1 MTEPTIAIARHAGV
15 CYGVERA
22 LSLALEASEQAEGP
36 VSTLG
41 PLIHNPLVVKDLD
54 ERGVTAVGSVD
65 NAVSGTLIIRAH
77 GVTPQVIEEAQSRG
91 LSVIDATC
99 PYVKKVHLA
108 AERLVSEG
116 YQLIVVG
123 ESGHPEVEGI
133 MGHAGENAHVV
144 SGVQDLAELELA
156 KKVGLVVQTTQTAQA
171 LAEIVAELVPR
182 VIELRV
188 MNTICRATQE
198 RQESAAELATR
209 ADVMI
214 VIGGKN
220 SGNTRRLAQICARAC
235 ARMHHIE
242 DAVEIQKAWLEGAT
256 LMGVTAGASTPADH
270 IERAVERIH
279 ELVEA

>member
-1 MTEPTIAIARHAGV
+1 M
-15 CYGVERA
+15 
-22 LSLALEASEQAEGP
+22 
-36 VSTLG
+36 
-41 PLIHNPLVVKDLD
+41 
-54 ERGVTAVGSVD
+54 
-65 NAVSGTLIIRAH
+65 
-77 GVTPQVIEEAQSRG
+77 
-91 LSVIDATC
+91 
-99 PYVKKVHLA
+99 
-108 AERLVSEG
+108 
-116 YQLIVVG
+116 
-123 ESGHPEVEGI
+123 
-133 MGHAGENAHVV
+133 
-144 SGVQDLAELELA
+144 QDLAELELA

-256 LMGVTAGASTPADH
+256 LIGVTAGASTPADH
-270 IERAVERIH
+270 IERAVECIH